1 VLKADSEVMLGR
13 VAEAGVLLASASD
26 ACDSSQLETVAEVE
40 RVTAKALARQGRLTD
55 AVPALDR
62 AMRIADVVG
71 NACLRAYIEA
81 DRPLITATGSVRE
94 RPGSTGARTAR
105 DATVLL
111 QCGGRPELLGQEAM
125 ALLASLGYPGECRVE
140 RDDRNTDG
148 GTLRIELGGSEGQV
162 AWVLCV
168 TPPGEFRAAED
179 LATVRKLITHALE
192 LERASRQA
200 RQRAS
205 FWEKAPLPRSA
216 VAGVFVA
223 KSTLDIL
230 DSAMKVAPTD
240 IPILL
245 TGETGTGKELLARAI
260 HDGSPRAERTFLPFD
275 CNSVPRDLLDS
286 HLFGHRRGA
295 FSGALENFPGVIRAA
310 EGGTLFLDEIGE
322 LSLDLQ
328 PKLLRFLETRQVHPL
343 GESNPVTVDVR
354 IVAAT
359 NANLDRLVA
368 EGGFRED
375 LFYRLNVI
383 RFPLPPLRER
393 REEIPPLAHHFLRHH
408 AEDQGQAVPR
418 LSDETLEYLLL
429 YRWPGNVRELGNEMR
444 RLVAF
449 ADPGAV
455 IEPDALSPHI
465 LASRRTVPA
474 APRPSDRTVQV
485 TLGQPLQRATDQLER
500 AMIVDALAKTGG
512 RVEAA
517 ARLLGL
523 SRKGLYLKRQRLS
536 VAS

>member
-1 VLKADSEVMLGR
+1 
-13 VAEAGVLLASASD
+13 
-26 ACDSSQLETVAEVE
+26 
-40 RVTAKALARQGRLTD
+40 
-55 AVPALDR
+55 
-62 AMRIADVVG
+62 
-71 NACLRAYIEA
+71 
-81 DRPLITATGSVRE
+81 
-94 RPGSTGARTAR
+94 
-105 DATVLL
+105 
-111 QCGGRPELLGQEAM
+111 
-125 ALLASLGYPGECRVE
+125 
-140 RDDRNTDG
+140 
-148 GTLRIELGGSEGQV
+148 
-162 AWVLCV
+162 
-168 TPPGEFRAAED
+168 
-179 LATVRKLITHALE
+179 
-192 LERASRQA
+192 
-200 RQRAS
+200 
-205 FWEKAPLPRSA
+205 
-216 VAGVFVA
+216 
-223 KSTLDIL
+223 
-230 DSAMKVAPTD
+230 
-240 IPILL
+240 
-245 TGETGTGKELLARAI
+245 
-260 HDGSPRAERTFLPFD
+260 
-275 CNSVPRDLLDS
+275 
-286 HLFGHRRGA
+286 
-295 FSGALENFPGVIRAA
+295 
-310 EGGTLFLDEIGE
+310 
-322 LSLDLQ
+322 
-328 PKLLRFLETRQVHPL
+328 
-343 GESNPVTVDVR
+343 VDVR

-368 EGGFRED
+368 DGGFRED